1 MSTSELTFS
10 AVSGN
15 GLILKID
22 LHNLKKAAL
31 VLRAVNHKLRQQ
43 ILKLIDEHGRMTVTE
58 LYVKMRLEQSVAS
71 QHLAILR
78 KAGFVKTDRDGK
90 FIYYSINI
98 DRMDEVNQFLAD
110 LLD

>member
-15 GLILKID
+15 GLILKLD

-90 FIYYSINI
+90 FIYYSVSM

>member
-1 MSTSELTFS
+1 MKYYW
-10 AVSGN
+10 
-15 GLILKID
+15 KID

-43 ILKLIDEHGRMTVTE
+43 ILKLIDEHGRVTVTE

-90 FIYYSINI
+90 FIYYSVNI
-98 DRMDEVNQFLAD
+98 DRMDEVNQFLLD